1 MSMLPVSKVQDA
13 AMGKAVDMVAGEI
26 EKGTRERD
34 ELLSVYN
41 ESVKGKI
48 SSIVN
53 QHKLIGAA
61 VGPLPTHGVLTTIN
75 MIVLYRRLGGAVDIK
90 VMQELDALIG
100 RAVSA
105 SRWSFIKLG
114 TSLFLIKQ
122 AVSILDE
129 LVVSAPI
136 GIVAGLICGYKF
148 THWAG
153 LNFAKNISNMVD
165 EAILKH
171 ETK

>member
-53 QHKLIGAA
+53 QHKIAGAIA
-61 VGPLPTHGVLTTIN
+61 GPLPTHGVLTTIN
-75 MIVLYRRLGGAVDIK
+75 MIVLYRRLGGVVDIK
-90 VMQELDALIG
+90 VMQELDAMLSKAI
-100 RAVSA
+100 SA
-105 SRWSFIKLG
+105 SRWSFVKLG
-114 TSLFLIKQ
+114 TSLFAIKQ
-122 AVSILDE
+122 VVSILDFS
-129 LVVSAPI
+129 VFAAPLGVI
-136 GIVAGLICGYKF
+136 MGAFCGYKF
-148 THWAG
+148 THRAG

-165 EAILKH
+165 EVILQH
-171 ETK
+171 EKK

>member
-53 QHKLIGAA
+53 QHKIAGAIA
-61 VGPLPTHGVLTTIN
+61 GPLPTHGVLTTIN
-75 MIVLYRRLGGAVDIK
+75 MIVLYRRLGGVVDIK
-90 VMQELDALIG
+90 VMQELDAMLSKAI
-100 RAVSA
+100 SA
-105 SRWSFIKLG
+105 SRWSFVKLG
-114 TSLFLIKQ
+114 TSLFAIKQ
-122 AVSILDE
+122 VVSILDFS
-129 LVVSAPI
+129 VFAAPL
-136 GIVAGLICGYKF
+136 GIIMGAFCGYKF
-148 THWAG
+148 THRAG

-165 EAILKH
+165 EAILQH
-171 ETK
+171 EKK

>member
-26 EKGTRERD
+26 EKGARERD

-53 QHKLIGAA
+53 QHKIVGAIA
-61 VGPLPTHGVLTTIN
+61 GPLPTHGVLTTIN
-75 MIVLYRRLGGAVDIK
+75 MIVLYRRLGGVVDIK
-90 VMQELDALIG
+90 VMQELDAMLSKAI
-100 RAVSA
+100 SA
-105 SRWSFIKLG
+105 SRWSFAKLG
-114 TSLFLIKQ
+114 TFLFAIKQ
-122 AVSILDE
+122 VVSILDFS
-129 LVVSAPI
+129 VIAAPL
-136 GIVAGLICGYKF
+136 GIIMGAFCGYKF
-148 THWAG
+148 THRAG

-171 ETK
+171 EKK

>member
-53 QHKLIGAA
+53 QHKIAGAIA
-61 VGPLPTHGVLTTIN
+61 GPLPTHGVLTTIN
-75 MIVLYRRLGGAVDIK
+75 MIVLYRRLGGVVDIK
-90 VMQELDALIG
+90 VMQELDAMLSKAI
-100 RAVSA
+100 SA
-105 SRWSFIKLG
+105 SRWSFVKLG
-114 TSLFLIKQ
+114 TSLFAIKQ
-122 AVSILDE
+122 VVSILDFS
-129 LVVSAPI
+129 VFAAPLGVI
-136 GIVAGLICGYKF
+136 MGAFCGYKF
-148 THWAG
+148 THRAG

-165 EAILKH
+165 DVILQH
-171 ETK
+171 EKK

>member
-1 MSMLPVSKVQDA
+1 MLPVSKVQDA

-53 QHKLIGAA
+53 QHKIAGAIA
-61 VGPLPTHGVLTTIN
+61 GPLPTHGVLTTIN
-75 MIVLYRRLGGAVDIK
+75 MIVLYRRLGGVVDIK
-90 VMQELDALIG
+90 VMQELDAMLSKAI
-100 RAVSA
+100 SA
-105 SRWSFIKLG
+105 SRWSFVKLG
-114 TSLFLIKQ
+114 TSLFAIKQ
-122 AVSILDE
+122 VVSILDFS
-129 LVVSAPI
+129 VFAAPLGVI
-136 GIVAGLICGYKF
+136 MGAFCGYKF
-148 THWAG
+148 THRAG

-165 EAILKH
+165 EVILQH
-171 ETK
+171 EKK